1 MVAPAFAWE
10 MEMKGDV
17 EWRYRYWLRTGNNDI
32 FGNMSGTNPAN
43 GVQVNLGINHLS
55 LFPLSATTT
64 RITVGNPTIGVV
76 AGQNRYGAEMNAVE
90 YRMTV
95 FPKIKVNPAIDV
107 SASVN
112 LTSLGII
119 SDGLPYMA
127 GVLNPVNSMP
137 NWGYV
142 NSLYTPIQDRPNN
155 INVPNMYMTLQWLKA
170 GIRTPWA
177 DFSIGVKDSA
187 FGMGLWKHACNR
199 SSTSFGMTANYGPF
213 KINFSPYFAR
223 NQSTW
228 AFPNTR
234 VAAGA
239 GGVTFAQAPQ
249 TASRNESFGSAQRHE
264 DRRNYFLAA
273 FGEVSYANGPLWMGI
288 MSDSYREPAASPV
301 DNRAA
306 ALNFT
311 NLYNNDDIVRYRI
324 ALAMKYFDG
333 RFFFNAEADWFN
345 RWRSGR
351 ATAPASLAA
360 PRNQN
365 EDDSAWLYGAELGCV
380 FGPSKVTLNYVRAT
394 GDDPST
400 RNTSEDAAVAE
411 QSINACYI
419 SDWGYLMYYMYGTG
433 DGWDGAGY
441 GQPTNFH
448 HLGARVDHAVAANL
462 NIYTLLS
469 YAWRDQ
475 PNAYRLGGDYGI
487 SARLWTNN
495 DIRTFQAGTFVG
507 QAVPDSCKIIGYEVD
522 LGLQWKLLENL
533 TWTGRQQCRPVLLV
547 ASAVSFS

>member
-10 MEMKGDV
+10 MEMKGDL
-17 EWRYRYWLRTGNNDI
+17 EWRYLYWLRTGVNDI
-32 FGNMSGTNPAN
+32 FGNMGGN
-43 GVQVNLGINHLS
+43 VNLGINHLS
-55 LFPLSATTT
+55 TFPMSATTT
-64 RITVGNPTIGVV
+64 RISTGNPVIGVV

-95 FPKIKVNPAIDV
+95 YPTIKVNPAISV
-107 SASVN
+107 TGSVN

-127 GVLNPVNSMP
+127 GVLNAPPSLP

-142 NSLYTPIQDRPNN
+142 NSLYVPIQDRPQN
-155 INVPNMYMTLQWLKA
+155 INVPNTYMTLQYLKA
-170 GIRTPWA
+170 AIRTPWM
-177 DFSIGVKDSA
+177 DFSIGYKDSS
-187 FGMGLWKHACNR
+187 FGMGLWKHGCNR

-223 NQSTW
+223 EQSTW
-228 AFPNTR
+228 SFPNTR
-234 VAAGA
+234 TG
-239 GGVTFAQAPQ
+239 AQA
-249 TASRNESFGSAQRHE
+249 ASRNEGEGSAQRHE

-273 FGEVSYANGPLWMGI
+273 FGELTYSNGPLILQI
-288 MSDSYREPAASPV
+288 MSDSYRQPNYSAI

-306 ALNFT
+306 ALT
-311 NLYNNDDIVRYRI
+311 TGSRPTEDIVRYRI
-324 ALAMKYFDG
+324 AAAMKYFNG

-351 ATAPASLAA
+351 GTADNTVRVRENL
-360 PRNQN
+360 
-365 EDDSAWLYGAELGCV
+365 DDQSWLYGAELGCLV
-380 FGPSKVTLNYVRAT
+380 GPSKVTLNYVRAT

-400 RNTSEDAAVAE
+400 RHQTEDAVSGD
-411 QSINACYI
+411 QGISACYI
-419 SDWGYLMYYMYGTG
+419 GDWGYLMYHMYGTG
-433 DGWDGAGY
+433 DGWDSEGW